1 MGKSRLQLIIGGVII
16 ASIINMPTTRPS
28 ANTFSDNGIKHK
40 TVDKMIK
47 ETKEGIDK
55 KKEQDKVN
63 MLNEIGKGLVEI
75 NKKKQ
80 EEEKVRELN
89 KHRRRILFHITY
101 YTNSYEEGGVR
112 DKKGKLLENH
122 EYPIIALPSDVPYG
136 SRVEFDKTI
145 NGNNEFISVDSGNAI
160 QWINDNECVVDVFVP
175 NVSQSYL
182 NQLGRDKCYGYL
194 YDLSY

>member
-1 MGKSRLQLIIGGVII
+1 MGKSRLQLIIGGIII
-16 ASIINMPTTRPS
+16 ASTINMPTTRPTAS
-28 ANTFSDNGIKHK
+28 TFSDNGIN
-40 TVDKMIK
+40 TIDKMII
-47 ETKEGIDK
+47 ETNDNRIKQE
-55 KKEQDKVN
+55 EQNKIN

-80 EEEKVRELN
+80 EEERIKELN

-101 YTNSYEEGGVR
+101 YTNSYEEGGIR

-122 EYPIIALPSDVPYG
+122 EYPIVALPKDIPYG

-145 NGNNEFISVDSGNAI
+145 NGSNEFISVDSGNAI

-175 NVSQSYL
+175 YASQSYL
-182 NQLGRDKCYGYL
+182 NKLGRHKMYGYI
-194 YDLSY
+194 YDLGY